1 MYKNSTQYKNN
12 TKKGIIF
19 MILFALSLSIMTVFL
34 KKAGHMPVA
43 EKVVYRNSIAALFAF
58 IFIAIKHGF
67 KDKTKFTGNKKNLL
81 GLSLRT
87 IFGIVGI
94 CLNLYALQY
103 LLVPNAT
110 MLQDLSIF
118 FVIIFSYLFLGEKV
132 KLWQLTLVILAFIGA
147 FFVVNPHSAKFAL
160 IPAVAAI
167 AGAAMN
173 GGDSVTM
180 RYLGNKCDPVTLVF
194 FYNFLSSVILL
205 PFMIYFYK
213 PLPLNTLIYLG
224 LAGLCYIVVEF
235 TIILAYKYAPA
246 RDIAIFRYTD
256 IIFSAFFGYLVFG
269 KLPSDTNVLGYACII
284 VAAILLIVFKKKKSH
299 KEVALYSSK

>member
-1 MYKNSTQYKNN
+1 MYKSD
-12 TKKGIIF
+12 TKKGIVF
-19 MILFALSLSIMTVFL
+19 MILFALSLSVMTVLL

-58 IFIAIKHGF
+58 IYIAIKHGF
-67 KDKTKFTGNKKNLL
+67 KDKTRYTGNRKNLL

-87 IFGIVGI
+87 LFGIVGI

-110 MLQDLSIF
+110 ILQDLSIF
-118 FVIIFSYLFLGEKV
+118 FVIIFSYVFLGEKV
-132 KLWQLTLVILAFIGA
+132 KFWQVLLVVLAFIGA

-160 IPAVAAI
+160 VPALAAI

-180 RYLGNKCDPVTLVF
+180 RYLGDKCDPVTLVF

-213 PLPLNTLIYLG
+213 PLPLHTVIYLI

-246 RDIAIFRYTD
+246 RDIAVFRYTD
-256 IIFSAFFGYLVFG
+256 VIFSAILGFLVFG
-269 KLPSDTNVLGYACII
+269 KLPSMTNIIGYVCIL
-284 VAAILLIVFKKKKSH
+284 VAAILIV
-299 KEVALYSSK
+299 LLRSKQTTSKGFSLVRK